1 MSKAAGKMSM
11 RAMRVATENEHIR
24 NRYLRRMEQYEKWRH
39 TYEVAAK
46 KEERL
51 NNVSRISY
59 DEKDYSLDLV
69 RKEWTPAP
77 PPNFGDWRGKI
88 EQEVERQFQTPI
100 LVHGIAIFLLFAGML
115 LVQIMMVLSVLL
127 ILEGLLAFS
136 LYLTFRK
143 KRRVKEDKIEE
154 KHAYIRAKMYEFL
167 LKQKAD
173 KEEFDKKETERVAL
187 VERLINGEESAIL
200 PRLTEIYRTLSFPFP
215 LEVQVLLHQQMP
227 LFKIWLPTID
237 VVPERLC
244 LLKDDGSLDYQD
256 KPLFSR
262 NKQYLELCAAVI
274 LQIISV
280 AYGNIPAFDEGIV
293 WGMVKR
299 GDEEKTYFSLALTRT
314 EIIEACRSVSG
325 VGGLQKLQGL
335 YQWDESCQLTP
346 VETMLPDEWKDVASL
361 YDLPQIRVTLF

>member
-11 RAMRVATENEHIR
+11 RAMRASTENEHIR

-39 TYEVAAK
+39 AYEVAAK

-59 DEKDYSLDLV
+59 EEKDYSLELV

-88 EQEVERQFQTPI
+88 EQEVEQQYQTPI
-100 LVHGIAIFLLFAGML
+100 LLHGVAIFLLFTGML
-115 LVQIMMVLSVLL
+115 FVQVMLVLSVLL
-127 ILEGLLAFS
+127 VLEGVLAFS

-143 KRRVKEDKIEE
+143 KRRVKDAKIEE

-173 KEEFDKKETERVAL
+173 KEAFEKKEAERVAL
-187 VERLINGEESAIL
+187 VERLVAGEESAIL
-200 PRLTEIYRTLSFPFP
+200 PRLTEIYRGLSFPFP
-215 LEVQVLLHQQMP
+215 LEVQVLLHQKEP
-227 LFKIWLPTID
+227 LFKIWLPTAA

-256 KPLFSR
+256 KSLFSR

-274 LQIISV
+274 LQVISA
-280 AYGNIPAFDEGIV
+280 AYGNIPAFDQGVV

-299 GDEEKTYFSLALTRT
+299 GDEETPYFSLTFSRN
-314 EIIEACRSVSG
+314 EVMEACRSVSG
-325 VGGLQKLQGL
+325 VGGLQKLQGV
-335 YQWDESCQLTP
+335 YQWDETCQLTP
-346 VETMLPDEWKDVASL
+346 VETGLPETWTEVVSL